1 MKKVFAYGTITLF
14 GWLFQN
20 HLTNQFF
27 SFYTPFPHCCGNDR
41 FFQPRKNSFPP
52 YGGIKFIRFRL
63 LPFRSPLLGEYYH
76 SIIHESD
83 YPDPWI
89 IDWFF
94 FSFPPGTEMFYFP
107 GFAPSSLT
115 EEDMATLLAMGY
127 PIRTPPDQRLLD
139 TSPTF
144 IAVTPRPSSPFC
156 AKASTIRP

>member
-41 FFQPRKNSFPP
+41 FFQPRTNSFRQRR
-52 YGGIKFIRFRL
+52 IKFIRFRL
-63 LPFRSPLLGEYYH
+63 FPFRSPLLGEYYH
-76 SIIHESD
+76 NIIHESD

-89 IDWFF
+89 IKWFF

-107 GFAPSSLT
+107 GFTSSSLT
-115 EEDMATLLAMGY
+115 EEDMTTLLAIGF
-127 PIRTPPDQRLLD
+127 PIRTSPDQSFLAAPRRFSQPD
-139 TSPTF
+139 TSF
-144 IAVTPRPSSPFC
+144 FGNLNQGIHCLR
-156 AKASTIRP
+156 

>member
-41 FFQPRKNSFPP
+41 FFQPRANSFRQRR
-52 YGGIKFIRFRL
+52 IKFIRFRL
-63 LPFRSPLLGEYYH
+63 FPFRSPLLGEYNH
-76 SIIHESD
+76 DIIYESD
-83 YPDPWI
+83 YPGPQI
-89 IDWFF
+89 IKWYF

-115 EEDMATLLAMGY
+115 EEDMTTLLAMGC
-127 PIRTPPDQRLLD
+127 PIRTSPDQSSLD
-139 TSPTF
+139 SSPTL